1 MKVMKR
7 ILVFVALLLPLLS
20 QAQNITVTSAQGQN
34 ITTFVEQHLKGNGVY
49 ITNVKFNN
57 VQGNITFPQIGTFNS
72 NGFPYLQMDQGVVMT
87 TGNVSVAAGP
97 NNAGSASQAVSTI
110 YSDLQLNQL
119 LASGQAVSSCST
131 LDFDFVSISPY
142 ITLNYCFGSE
152 EYPEYVCSSFNDVF
166 AFFVTGPD
174 PITLQTTTRNIAIIP
189 HTISG
194 TNPNGIA
201 VSINKVNNGYNNN
214 PSDTNGCPGCTSR
227 FSEFYVANN
236 YPNGVQYDGFTQ
248 KLSANATLVPCT
260 QYHMHISICNVGSAS
275 GSTATDVLF
284 DSGVF
289 LEEGSFNSPSAEV
302 NLSQRYADTI
312 ERSQPDTLPLTLEDT
327 YYNFG
332 RVIVSFGGTAVVGE
346 DYTIVTDSNQAVDRQ
361 RPYFYVDDGY
371 NALIFKGTSTADLR
385 TPKTIEL
392 YLQTSLCPNRPELK
406 TSDTIRY
413 VLVEDDVL
421 RLRDTT
427 IVAYDTCRQVGV
439 EVVIGEPTTFHWI
452 PEDGIDFPRQQYS
465 SALITESGEYR
476 VAAADDRGHK
486 DTATVTI
493 EVRET
498 PTGVDIPSV
507 EELKV
512 YPNPASGLLNVE
524 ALGVVTVEVFDVRGV
539 KVYSRHCDGHAEVLN
554 IEPLAAG
561 LYTVRVT
568 TAAGVKT
575 EKVLV
580 R

>member
-57 VQGNITFPQIGTFNS
+57 VQGNITSPQIGTFNS
-72 NGFPYLQMDQGVVMT
+72 NGYMQLQMDQGVVMT
-87 TGNVSVAAGP
+87 TSAVTYAAPG
-97 NNAGSASQAVSTI
+97 GSSGTI
-110 YSDLQLNQL
+110 SDHQDAI
-119 LASGQAVSSCST
+119 LASWGGSSRTVHDCAS
-131 LDFDFVSISPY
+131 LDFDFISISPFV
-142 ITLNYCFGSE
+142 TVNYCFGSE
-152 EYPEYVCSSFNDVF
+152 EYTSYTCSQFNDIF
-166 AFFVTGPD
+166 GFIIEGPY
-174 PITLQTTTRNIAIIP
+174 PSTNRINAAIIP
-189 HTISG
+189 HSVSTA
-194 TNPNGIA
+194 NPNGIEVA
-201 VSINKVNNGYNNN
+201 INTVNSGTCSGGYTAGPGTYLIYSDFFVSNG
-214 PSDTNGCPGCTSR
+214 SSQ
-227 FSEFYVANN
+227 
-236 YPNGVQYDGFTQ
+236 GVSYDGFTQ
-248 KLSANATLVPCT
+248 KLSANATLLPCE
-260 QYHMHISICNVGSAS
+260 QYHMHISICDV
-275 GSTATDVLF
+275 TDHNL

-361 RPYFYVDDGY
+361 HPYFYVDDGY

-465 SALITESGEYR
+465 SALITESGEYH

-512 YPNPASGLLNVE
+512 YPNPTSGLLNVE

>member
-7 ILVFVALLLPLLS
+7 ILVFVTLMLPLLS
-20 QAQNITVTSAQGQN
+20 QAQNISVTSAQGQN
-34 ITTFVEQHLKGNGVY
+34 IATFVEQHLKGNGVY

-97 NNAGSASQAVSTI
+97 NNSGSASSQVTTHYTDPMSQMAALVSNPLT
-110 YSDLQLNQL
+110 
-119 LASGQAVSSCST
+119 SCAT

-152 EYPEYVCSSFNDVF
+152 EYDEYVWSSFNDVF
-166 AFFVTGPD
+166 AFFVTGPNPD
-174 PITLQTTTRNIAIIP
+174 NPQSTMTKNIAIIP
-189 HTISG
+189 HTVS
-194 TNPNGIA
+194 TANPNGIA
-201 VSINKVNNGYNNN
+201 VAINTVNGKTETEN
-214 PSDTNGCPGCTSR
+214 PSAGHYHY
-227 FSEFYVANN
+227 SEFYVHND
-236 YPNGVQYDGFTQ
+236 YSTGVQYDAFTQ
-248 KLSANATLVPCT
+248 KLSANATLLPCT
-260 QYHMHISICNVGSAS
+260 QYHMHISICNVQDKSW
-275 GSTATDVLF
+275 

-312 ERSQPDTLPLTLEDT
+312 ERSQPDTLPLTMADT

-346 DYTIVTDSNQAVDRQ
+346 DYTIVTDSNQTVDRQ
-361 RPYFYVDDGY
+361 HPYFYVDDGY
-371 NALIFKGTSTADLR
+371 NALIFSGTPTADLR

-392 YLQTSLCPNRPELK
+392 YLQTSLCSNRPELK
-406 TSDTIRY
+406 TYDTIRY

-439 EVVIGEPTTFHWI
+439 EVVIGEPTTFRWI

-465 SALITESGEYR
+465 SALITESRQYR
-476 VAAADDRGHK
+476 VAAADNRGHK
-486 DTATVTI
+486 DTAIVTI

-524 ALGVVTVEVFDVRGV
+524 AQGVVTVEVFDVRGV

>member
-1 MKVMKR
+1 MVKLKR
-7 ILVFVALLLPLLS
+7 FVLLCVLLS
-20 QAQNITVTSAQGQN
+20 PLAMVVQNISVSSAQGQD
-34 ITTFVEQHLKGNGVY
+34 IATFVNNNLIGGGVY
-49 ITNVKFNN
+49 VWNVKFANAT
-57 VQGNITFPQIGTFNS
+57 GNISKPQIGTFMS
-72 NGFPYLQMDQGVVMT
+72 NGYQLLGMDSGVVMT
-87 TGNVSVAAGP
+87 TGNVSVAPGP
-97 NNAGSASQAVSTI
+97 NNSGSSSSPVTGYYTDNTIAS
-110 YSDLQLNQL
+110 Y
-119 LASGQAVSSCST
+119 ASGSLNGCST
-131 LDFDFVSISPY
+131 VDFDFVSISPFV
-142 ITLNYCFGSE
+142 TMNYCFGSD
-152 EYPEYVCSSFNDVF
+152 EYPEFVCSSFNDVF
-166 AFFVTGPD
+166 TFLVTGPD
-174 PITLQTTTRNIAIIP
+174 PVTGATTTKNIAVIP
-189 HTISG
+189 HTQS
-194 TNPNGIA
+194 TANPNGITVTINA
-201 VSINKVNNGYNNN
+201 VNQGVAGSTGG
-214 PSDTNGCPGCTSR
+214 TGCYYTYSN
-227 FSEFYVANN
+227 FYVANHLAGAN
-236 YPNGVQYDGFTQ
+236 GGPNNAAGVQYDGFTQ
-248 KLSANATLVPCT
+248 KLSANATLLPCT
-260 QYHMHISICNVGSAS
+260 QYHMHISICNVQDKGY
-275 GSTATDVLF
+275 

-361 RPYFYVDDGY
+361 HPYFYVDDGY

>member
-57 VQGNITFPQIGTFNS
+57 VQGNITSPQIGTFNS
-72 NGFPYLQMDQGVVMT
+72 NGYMQLQMDQGVVMT
-87 TGNVSVAAGP
+87 TSAVTYAAPG
-97 NNAGSASQAVSTI
+97 GSSGTI
-110 YSDLQLNQL
+110 SDHQDAI
-119 LASGQAVSSCST
+119 LASWGGSSRTVHDCAS
-131 LDFDFVSISPY
+131 LDFDFISISPFV
-142 ITLNYCFGSE
+142 TVNYCFGSE
-152 EYPEYVCSSFNDVF
+152 EYTSYTCSQFNDIF
-166 AFFVTGPD
+166 GFIIEGPY
-174 PITLQTTTRNIAIIP
+174 PSTNRINAAIIP
-189 HTISG
+189 HSVSTA
-194 TNPNGIA
+194 NPNGIEVA
-201 VSINKVNNGYNNN
+201 INTVNSGTCSGGYTAGPGTYLIYSDFFVSNG
-214 PSDTNGCPGCTSR
+214 SSQ
-227 FSEFYVANN
+227 
-236 YPNGVQYDGFTQ
+236 GVSYDGFTQ
-248 KLSANATLVPCT
+248 KLSANATLLPCE
-260 QYHMHISICNVGSAS
+260 QYHMHISICDV
-275 GSTATDVLF
+275 TDHSL

-361 RPYFYVDDGY
+361 HPYFYVDDGY